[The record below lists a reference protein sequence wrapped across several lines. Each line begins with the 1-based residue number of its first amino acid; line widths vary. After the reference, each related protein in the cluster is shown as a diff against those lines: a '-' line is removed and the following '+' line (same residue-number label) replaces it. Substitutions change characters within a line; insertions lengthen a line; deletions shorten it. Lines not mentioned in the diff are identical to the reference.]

1 MEYSELIFKII
12 FVIAVFAVSLLI
24 AMYSTYAE
32 RKIAAFMQDR
42 IGPDRADH
50 SEFYNLWLTV

>member
-42 IGPDRADH
+42 IGPDRAGPIRN
-50 SEFYNLWLTV
+50 FTTFG